1 MEVNWKKVLAILV
14 VFLMVLLT
22 ACGNSGSGNN
32 ASQGNTSSNTSGGSQ
47 SSGNTGSG
55 SSNEDA
61 DEDEL
66 QPEPGAKLVVWESK
80 EEKPFIEAVGKKFE
94 ELYGVPVV
102 VEEVPGGDQ
111 GGRLATDGPAG
122 LAADVLT
129 MPHDHIGPAVTAG
142 LILPNDYFEEE
153 TRASAVES
161 ALIASTYNGILYGYP
176 KSVETYA
183 LFYNKDLI
191 ANPPKTWQEVIDF
204 AKGFNN
210 VSNNQY
216 AIMWE
221 IGNFYFGY
229 PYVSSY
235 GGYIFG
241 NDGSD
246 PNDLGVNSAGA
257 VKGFEMFKSLRDIL
271 PLNTGDVTWDVKT
284 QLFLDGKLAINV
296 DGPWAVANFR
306 DKVNFGI
313 APLPAME
320 DGTPMISFAGVKSY
334 YVNSY
339 SKYPNAARLFAHFAS
354 SKENQLLNYE
364 MTGIIPANKEAGED
378 QKIKSDPII
387 SGFFEQFVNS
397 HPMPSIP
404 EMQSVWEPMAA
415 ALTTVWN
422 DQADAKATLDTAAQT
437 IRERIQSP
445 N

>member
-1 MEVNWKKVLAILV
+1 MEVKWKKVLAILV

-320 DGTPMISFAGVKSY
+320 DGTPMISFSGVKSY

>member
-1 MEVNWKKVLAILV
+1 MKKALSVLV
-14 VFLMVLLT
+14 VFLMVLLA
-22 ACGNSGSGNN
+22 ACGNSGSNSN
-32 ASQGNTSSNTSGGSQ
+32 TSQGTTTSNTSGGSQ
-47 SSGNTGSG
+47 SSTNTGSG
-55 SSNEDA
+55 DSDA
-61 DEDEL
+61 AADDEL

-129 MPHDHIGPAVTAG
+129 MPHDHIGPAATAG

-153 TRASAVES
+153 TRASSVES
-161 ALIASTYNGILYGYP
+161 AIIASTYNGILYGYP

-183 LFYNKDLI
+183 LFYNKDI
-191 ANPPKTWQEVIDF
+191 IDTPPTTWDEVIEF
-204 AKGFNN
+204 AKGYNN
-210 VSNNQY
+210 VSNNQF

-221 IGNFYFGY
+221 VGNAYFGY
-229 PYVSSY
+229 PFIASY

-241 NDGSD
+241 NNGSD
-246 PNDLGVNSAGA
+246 PNDIGVNADGA
-257 VKGFEMFKSLRDIL
+257 IKGFELFKKLKEIL
-271 PLNTGDVTWDVKT
+271 PLNTGDITWDVKT
-284 QLFLDGKLAINV
+284 QLFLDGKLAINI

-306 DKVNFGI
+306 GQVNFGI

-320 DGTPMISFAGVKSY
+320 DGTPMISFSGVKSY

-378 QKIKSDPII
+378 PTIKNDPVIG
-387 SGFFEQFVNS
+387 GFFEQFVNS
-397 HPMPSIP
+397 NPMPTIP
-404 EMQSVWEPMAA
+404 EMQAVWDPVAG
-415 ALTTVWN
+415 ALATVWN
-422 DQADAKATLDTAAQT
+422 EQADVKAILDTAAQT
-437 IRERIQSP
+437 IREKIQSGK
-445 N
+445 